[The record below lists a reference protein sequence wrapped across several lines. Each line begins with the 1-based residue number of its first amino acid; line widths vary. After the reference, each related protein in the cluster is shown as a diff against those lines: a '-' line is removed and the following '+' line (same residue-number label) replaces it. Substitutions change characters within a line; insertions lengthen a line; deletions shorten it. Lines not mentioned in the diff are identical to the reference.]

1 MSKYVYIDKLDYI
14 VHEYKNTYHSTMRMT
29 PFDIK
34 GITYIDFNIENIL
47 NDFEIQFRYV
57 KCITPNLSGEVF
69 EIKKVK
75 NTVLWTY
82 TVEGL
87 YREENLMR
95 IES

>member
-1 MSKYVYIDKLDYI
+1 MK
-14 VHEYKNTYHSTMRMT
+14 MT

-57 KCITPNLSGEVF
+57 KCITPNRSGEVF
-69 EIKKVK
+69 EIKTVK
-75 NTVLWTY
+75 NTVTY
-82 TVEGL
+82 TIEGL
-87 YREENLMR
+87 YREENLMK

>member
-1 MSKYVYIDKLDYI
+1 MK
-14 VHEYKNTYHSTMRMT
+14 MT

-34 GITYIDFNIENIL
+34 AIMHIDFNIENIL

-57 KCITPNLSGEVF
+57 KCITPNRSGEVF
-69 EIKKVK
+69 EIKKVQ
-75 NTVLWTY
+75 NTVLWIY
-82 TVEGL
+82 AIEGL

>member
-1 MSKYVYIDKLDYI
+1 MK
-14 VHEYKNTYHSTMRMT
+14 MT

-57 KCITPNLSGEVF
+57 KFITPNRSGEVF

-75 NTVLWTY
+75 NTVTY
-82 TVEGL
+82 TIEGL
-87 YREENLMR
+87 YREENLMK